1 MSIGPHRT
9 SYGFSTIPSTSNPLS
24 RQHMM
29 NAPAFQQVMTLV
41 PSPNPSLSTQT
52 NAKNNS
58 SSNSSNNAAL
68 SRHSRAGGNAQ
79 TEYCDNCQTF
89 RHISFFQEKDFKYN
103 ICRLCNEREMQR
115 SMANKERYEQYEEQ
129 QKSLK
134 HNRYPISPYSQQQQ
148 QQHQQQQ
155 HQQQRQQ
162 TTTSSAYTPNQTS
175 PLFPGSSASSPPQTS
190 SQLSLQLPQM
200 PITLGGNNPANLPPP
215 PNLAT
220 PNNSNNSNNPSPQ
233 LNASSSSMMLG
244 MNINNSKSH
253 LFPVNNSNRNDH
265 HQQQQIHMHQII
277 QPPLPLPQRSKAT
290 TRLSSTSSS
299 SAVNVDLISL
309 DEFVEELKKHVDF
322 DRKLYHLDIQP
333 LIEGMGSSAGFSQ
346 LGRGICEK
354 VLEGTRFNFSL
365 KDRRKSTKSPD
376 TLSTLRYYCSQ
387 RSDTAK
393 PRKAEHPKAQLKYN
407 CAGALTIIIDLS
419 KKSAHVTVIHKHAH
433 PPFISHHHQSK
444 STLTT
449 PAIQRTRPPPPP
461 PPQPDQQDQRQ
472 LRMIKQ
478 QQIHQRFDALR
489 QRLSDMDRL
498 LESQRQYANEDFLSV
513 ANEALSDVSEMVQA
527 CKTVDSSGVIYPPNK
542 YTLHYN
548 KRGDLL

>member
-52 NAKNNS
+52 NPKNNN

-68 SRHSRAGGNAQ
+68 SRHSGAGGNAQ
-79 TEYCDNCQTF
+79 TLYCDNCQTF

-103 ICRLCNEREMQR
+103 VCRLCSEREMQKR
-115 SMANKERYEQYEEQ
+115 MVNKERYEQYEEQ
-129 QKSLK
+129 QKNLK

-148 QQHQQQQ
+148 QHQHQQQQ
-155 HQQQRQQ
+155 QQ

-175 PLFPGSSASSPPQTS
+175 PLFPGSSANSPPQTS

-200 PITLGGNNPANLPPP
+200 PINLGGNNPANLPPP

-220 PNNSNNSNNPSPQ
+220 PNNSNHPSPQ

-244 MNINNSKSH
+244 MNMNNSKSH
-253 LFPVNNSNRNDH
+253 LFPVNNTNRNDH
-265 HQQQQIHMHQII
+265 HQQQQQIHMHQII
-277 QPPLPLPQRSKAT
+277 QPPLPLPPRSKAT
-290 TRLSSTSSS
+290 PRLSSTSSSS

-333 LIEGMGSSAGFSQ
+333 LMEGMGSSAGFSQ

-387 RSDTAK
+387 RIDTAK

-444 STLTT
+444 STT

-461 PPQPDQQDQRQ
+461 PPPQPDQPDQRQ

-498 LESQRQYANEDFLSV
+498 LESQRQYANEDFLNV

>member
-1 MSIGPHRT
+1 
-9 SYGFSTIPSTSNPLS
+9 
-24 RQHMM
+24 MM

-58 SSNSSNNAAL
+58 SSSSSNNAAL
-68 SRHSRAGGNAQ
+68 SRHSGAGGNAQ
-79 TEYCDNCQTF
+79 MLYCDNCQTF
-89 RHISFFQEKDFKYN
+89 RDNSVVQEKGFKYN
-103 ICRLCNEREMQR
+103 VCRWCSEREMQKR
-115 SMANKERYEQYEEQ
+115 MANKERYEQYEEQ
-129 QKSLK
+129 QKNLK

-148 QQHQQQQ
+148 QQQHQQQQ
-155 HQQQRQQ
+155 QQQQ

-175 PLFPGSSASSPPQTS
+175 PLFPGSSANSPPQTS

-244 MNINNSKSH
+244 MNMNNSKSH
-253 LFPVNNSNRNDH
+253 LFPVNNTNRNDH

-277 QPPLPLPQRSKAT
+277 QPPLPLPQRSKTT
-290 TRLSSTSSS
+290 TRLSSTSSSSS

-354 VLEGTRFNFSL
+354 VLEGTRFNF
-365 KDRRKSTKSPD
+365 
-376 TLSTLRYYCSQ
+376 RY
-387 RSDTAK
+387 RMNV
-393 PRKAEHPKAQLKYN
+393 LN
-407 CAGALTIIIDLS
+407 
-419 KKSAHVTVIHKHAH
+419 
-433 PPFISHHHQSK
+433 FIS
-444 STLTT
+444 
-449 PAIQRTRPPPPP
+449 
-461 PPQPDQQDQRQ
+461 
-472 LRMIKQ
+472 
-478 QQIHQRFDALR
+478 
-489 QRLSDMDRL
+489 
-498 LESQRQYANEDFLSV
+498 
-513 ANEALSDVSEMVQA
+513 
-527 CKTVDSSGVIYPPNK
+527 
-542 YTLHYN
+542 
-548 KRGDLL
+548 